1 MLDELIEE
9 ALELTRGLD
18 EQEVDS
24 HLARFKGARR
34 PPWDAPPSL
43 DLNMAK

>member
-9 ALELTRGLD
+9 ALELTREGLD

-34 PPWDAPPSL
+34 IPWDRPPR
-43 DLNMAK
+43 